1 VQAARAS
8 FATAYFDEQRRK
20 QADARVPFL
29 LVPFL
34 WARKEKTLA

>member
-20 QADARVPFL
+20 QAEARVHFFWLHFL
-29 LVPFL
+29 C
-34 WARKEKTLA
+34 ASKEK